1 MDPVVSA
8 NPFPGLRP
16 FEEDEAHLFFGR
28 EGQSDELLARLR
40 RNRFLAVVGTSGSGK
55 SSLIRAGLLPSL
67 HGGFMASGAASWQ
80 VACFR
85 PGSDPIG
92 NLAHALAEVFTSAD
106 ETGIETTLR
115 RSGLGLFEAV
125 REARL
130 PAGQSLLVVVD
141 QFEELFRF
149 KQSVDAGR
157 SGDAA
162 AFVKL
167 LLEATAQGEAPLY
180 VALTMRSDYLGDCA
194 QFRDLPERLND
205 AQYLIPRMTRDQRR
219 EAITGPVLVGG
230 GRIAPRLLNRLLN
243 DVGDNPDQ
251 LPILQHALMR
261 TWDLWT
267 RGDRGKEIG
276 GEIDFE
282 QYEAVGGMAAALSR
296 HADEAYEEL
305 DSRGREIAEA
315 LFKSLTEKGLDNRE
329 IRRPARLTELAAVA
343 QASTEEVRAVVE
355 TFRREG
361 RSFLTPRFDVALQD
375 DTIIDISHESLIRG
389 WQRLKIWVAEEAQ
402 SAQIYRRV
410 ADAAARHAEGNAAL
424 WRDPDLAQALRWRE
438 EQRPSQAWAER
449 YAPGC
454 ERALAFLEASR
465 KEHLAG
471 LQRRERE
478 RESRIRRLVMP
489 LAAAFLVTASWAGY
503 GLWQKHLARE
513 ALRMSYLSSAASAR
527 RESEPLKEAYYS
539 GRYLEIGRDETLLRS
554 SALNAQSGAKALLV
568 AAIPQAAADTV
579 AFSPDGQRFATWSP
593 QGALQLWD
601 ARSGRPVGAR
611 QALPGL
617 TSVAFSADGMLL
629 LGLNGDGARLWRS
642 RDGSPA
648 AAPLRDG
655 QGPVRGAAL
664 NTDGTLA
671 LLWRDDGPAAA
682 PATAPVSYYGAPVRP
697 SIAHLV
703 RTADSSRLPLPAERL
718 GGDQPISGAVFS
730 DDGHR
735 LLVWNGVT
743 ARLWSLGTGP
753 AEPRTL
759 TQGGAIYGAAFSPD
773 GRHSL
778 TWGIDPVANL
788 WGTNGRSPAPVP
800 LKHEGLVLGGSFS
813 RDSAKILTWSQDG
826 SVQLW
831 GLDGSRLP
839 KTIRLRD
846 AVLGAELSQ
855 DGGSI
860 LTWSGDG
867 IARLWSAEDGGLEAE
882 LFHGDSLAAAKLVAP
897 GRVVTWGR
905 RDGARLWN
913 VQGFSPQAQP
923 PEARQDGP
931 APVAQISPEGKVKSP
946 DGRVIL
952 RWSPADGAR
961 LERAGKKDAERLIEP
976 GGNGLVYGGLFSHG
990 GDLVLTWRGNGVVQL
1005 WNVQDGSAAVPA
1017 ILQDQPVSGAAFSR
1031 DDSLILAWDS
1041 DCVRLWNT
1049 RDGTP
1054 VGPPIRLE
1062 GLTARASFSPQED
1075 RVITESGA
1083 GTVQSWDISADE
1095 DFPRA
1100 SWPLLVEVATGTT
1113 VDEKTGMVKAL
1124 SSAQWAKRRD
1134 AYMKIAEQHLRSCA
1148 HLQANLYLRQKK
1160 FW

>member
-92 NLAHALAEVFTSAD
+92 NLAHGLAEVFASAD
-106 ETGIETTLR
+106 ATGIETTLR

-157 SGDAA
+157 SGDAT

-167 LLEATAQGEAPLY
+167 LLEATAQGEVPLY
-180 VALTMRSDYLGDCA
+180 VVLTMRSDYLGDCA

-219 EAITGPVLVGG
+219 EAVTGPVLVGG

-243 DVGDNPDQ
+243 DVGDNPDH

-267 RGDRGKEIG
+267 RGDRGQEIG

-282 QYEAVGGMAAALSR
+282 HYEAVGGMAAALSR

-305 DSRGREIAEA
+305 DPRGRDIAEA
-315 LFKSLTEKGLDNRE
+315 LFKSLTEKGPDNRE
-329 IRRPARLTELAAVA
+329 IRRPACLAELAAVA
-343 QASTEEVRAVVE
+343 QASTEEIRAVIE

-375 DTIIDISHESLIRG
+375 DSIIDISHESLIRG
-389 WQRLKIWVAEEAQ
+389 WQRLKTWVAEEAQ

-424 WRDPDLAQALRWRE
+424 WRDPDLSQALCWRE
-438 EQRPSQAWAER
+438 KSRPSPAWAER

-465 KEHLAG
+465 REHLAG

-478 RESRIRRLVMP
+478 SRIRRLKIP
-489 LAAAFLVTASWAGY
+489 LAAAFLVVASLAGY

-513 ALRMSYLSSAASAR
+513 ALRTSYLSSAANAR

-539 GRYLEIGRDETLLRS
+539 GRYLEIGRDEALLRS

-568 AAIPQAAADTV
+568 AAIPQASADAV
-579 AFSPDGQRFATWSP
+579 AFSPDGQRFATWSRH
-593 QGALQLWD
+593 GRLQLWD

-611 QALPGL
+611 QTLTGL

-642 RDGSPA
+642 RDGSPL

-664 NTDGTLA
+664 NADGTLA
-671 LLWRDDGPAAA
+671 LLWRDDGAA
-682 PATAPVSYYGAPVRP
+682 PAPVSYYGAPARP
-697 SIAHLV
+697 SIARLV

-718 GGDQPISGAVFS
+718 GGGQPIDGAVFS
-730 DDGHR
+730 ADGQR
-735 LLVWNGVT
+735 LIVWNGLT
-743 ARLWSLGTGP
+743 ARLWSLDNGP
-753 AEPRTL
+753 AEPQAL
-759 TQGGAIYGAAFSPD
+759 PQGGAIYGAAFSPD
-773 GRHSL
+773 GRHAL
-778 TWGIDPVANL
+778 TWGINPVVNL
-788 WGTNGRSPAPVP
+788 WGTDGLSPVPVP

-813 RDSAKILTWSQDG
+813 RDSSKILTWSQDG
-826 SVQLW
+826 SVRLW
-831 GLDGSRLP
+831 SLDGSRVAKP
-839 KTIRLRD
+839 IRLRD
-846 AVLGAELSQ
+846 TVLGAELSQ
-855 DGGSI
+855 DGGTV

-867 IARLWSAEDGGLEAE
+867 TARLWNAGDGGLEAE
-882 LFHGDSLAAAKLVAP
+882 LFHGDSLAAAKLIAAD
-897 GRVVTWGR
+897 RVVTWGR

-923 PEARQDGP
+923 PEVHHGGLVD
-931 APVAQISPEGKVKSP
+931 PVSPEGAVTSP
-946 DGRVIL
+946 DGRTLL

-961 LERAGKKDAERLIEP
+961 LERDGKKDAERLIEP
-976 GGNGLVYGGLFSHG
+976 AANGLVYGGLFSHQ
-990 GDLVLTWRGNGVVQL
+990 GDLVLTWRGDGVVQL
-1005 WNVQDGSAAVPA
+1005 WDVSKRTGAVPA
-1017 ILQDQPVSGAAFSR
+1017 IQQDQPVRGAAFSR
-1031 DDSLILAWDS
+1031 DDSLILVWDS

-1054 VGPPIRLE
+1054 TGPPIRPA
-1062 GLTARASFSPQED
+1062 GSTVRASFSTRED
-1075 RVITESGA
+1075 QIITESDHGN
-1083 GTVQSWDISADE
+1083 VQSWDISADE

-1100 SWPLLVEVATGTT
+1100 SWPLLVKVATGTT
-1113 VDEKTGMVKAL
+1113 VDRKTGMVKAL
-1124 SSAQWAKRRD
+1124 SPAKWEEKRA
-1134 AYMKIAEQHLRSCA
+1134 AYRKIAEEHLRSCA
-1148 HLQANLYLRQKK
+1148 YRQANLYLRQKK